1 MPGERPIARNTLLTL
16 GVVAIVGL
24 LLAWAQ
30 GVGGAKLNDTLA
42 LFAIW
47 GIAALSL
54 NLVNGTT
61 GILSLGHH
69 GFMLIGGYVTA
80 LLILPDSARQQI
92 SSSARSA
99 MTPFTLGL
107 SVEGAFAAL
116 GLQALTT
123 PGTLWVRFLV
133 ALLVGGLVAMVFGLI
148 VGIPS
153 LRLKGDYLAIV
164 TFGFGEIIRLTAS
177 TSLFAPFTNG
187 ALGYAGVPSEF
198 GKSLGWTFALL
209 GITLFVL
216 TKLKFSSH
224 GRALQAIREDEIA
237 AEAMGVA
244 LARHKVMAFAI
255 SAFFAGIAGGLWVS
269 YLSAARLDFFL
280 FFLTFFFLVA
290 ISVGGTGSYT
300 GVLMGTAVVV
310 FVQQYGDPLEQTYPL
325 ETWFALVG
333 ALVLAAG
340 LGGAWF
346 RRRTR
351 LRPVWHPLTVIL
363 AAIGAVVLAVALLA
377 PNWAPFDGTFQAF
390 GMRRILL
397 AVLLIT
403 IMALRP
409 EGIMSR
415 AEFSWAWLLRE
426 RTAEPSDEERAQ
438 DAWLS
443 NPDLNRPGGAADA
456 GDAGDAGDAASTAV
470 GRYDYASDH
479 PSAQG
484 DPLPRAL
491 LDEDGPGAHPLL
503 ERGSKPRDV
512 QRYGSA
518 GDPAFHEDGSE
529 GAPEGVPEG
538 AASGPDPEDA
548 DGAAGDARGDER
560 QDEHQ
565 DERDDEGRA

>member
-1 MPGERPIARNTLLTL
+1 MTDANVRLRNTLLTL
-16 GVVAIVGL
+16 AAGALVAV
-24 LLAWAQ
+24 LLAW
-30 GVGGAKLNDTLA
+30 VGGTGSTKLNDTLA

-47 GIAALSL
+47 GIAAVSL
-54 NLVNGTT
+54 NLINGTT

-80 LLILPDSARQQI
+80 LLILPETARTQI

-107 SVEGAFAAL
+107 SVEQWFAAL
-116 GLQALTT
+116 GLSALTT
-123 PGTLWVRFLV
+123 PETLWVRFLV
-133 ALLVGGLVAMVFGLI
+133 ALLIGGFVAMLFGLL

-164 TFGFGEIIRLTAS
+164 TFGFGEIIRLAAS

-187 ALGYAGVPSEF
+187 ALGYAGVPSAF
-198 GKSLGWTFALL
+198 GKSLWWTFAIL
-209 GITLFVL
+209 GLTLFVM
-216 TKLKFSSH
+216 TKLKFSSY

-237 AEAMGVA
+237 AEAMGIN

-255 SAFFAGIAGGLWVS
+255 SAFFAGMAGGLWVS

-300 GVLMGTAVVV
+300 GVLVGTAVVV
-310 FVQQYGDPLEQTYPL
+310 FVQQYGDPLEKTYPL
-325 ETWFALVG
+325 SVWFGAIGLLILLAGVG
-333 ALVLAAG
+333 GG
-340 LGGAWF
+340 LY
-346 RRRTR
+346 RRSRR
-351 LRPVWHPLTVIL
+351 MRPVWHPLVLAL
-363 AAIGAVVLAVALLA
+363 AAIGGVTFLVALLGQGTEA
-377 PNWAPFDGTFQAF
+377 MQGTFQAF

-409 EGIMSR
+409 EGIMGR

-426 RTAEPSDEERAQ
+426 RKDQPSDEERAQ

-443 NPDLNRPGGAADA
+443 NPELNRKGGAAAPDEEDDESVDVA
-456 GDAGDAGDAASTAV
+456 RARRDHGDVRASA
-470 GRYDYASDH
+470 
-479 PSAQG
+479 PS

-491 LDEDGPGAHPLL
+491 LDEDAPGAHPLL
-503 ERGSKPRDV
+503 ERGSKPKGT
-512 QRYGSA
+512 QTYGSV
-518 GDPAFHEDGSE
+518 GDAAFHPNAANDAARDKDGE
-529 GAPEGVPEG
+529 EA
-538 AASGPDPEDA
+538 
-548 DGAAGDARGDER
+548 
-560 QDEHQ
+560 
-565 DERDDEGRA
+565 

>member
-1 MPGERPIARNTLLTL
+1 MASDSKRLRNLLLTL
-16 GVVAIVGL
+16 AAGAVVAVI
-24 LLAWAQ
+24 LAFVS
-30 GVGGAKLNDTLA
+30 GSGGAKLNDTLA

-80 LLILPDSARQQI
+80 LLILPADARDRI
-92 SSSARSA
+92 SESARSD

-107 SVEGAFAAL
+107 SVENWFDAL
-116 GLQALTT
+116 GLSGLAG
-123 PGTLWVRFLV
+123 PDGLWVRFLV
-133 ALLVGGLVAMVFGLI
+133 ALFIAGLVAMVFGLI

-164 TFGFGEIIRLTAS
+164 TFGFGEIIRLAAS
-177 TSLFAPFTNG
+177 TSLFSPFTNG
-187 ALGYAGVPSEF
+187 ALGYSGVPSDF
-198 GKSLGWTFALL
+198 GKSVWWTFAIL
-209 GITLFVL
+209 GLTLFVM
-216 TKLKFSSH
+216 TKFKFSSY

-237 AEAMGVA
+237 AEAMGIN

-300 GVLMGTAVVV
+300 GVLLGVAVVV
-310 FVQQYGDPLEQTYPL
+310 FVQQYGDPLEQTYSL
-325 ETWFALVG
+325 SVWFGLIGV
-333 ALVLAAG
+333 LLLAAG
-340 LGGAWF
+340 IGGGLY
-346 RRRTR
+346 RRNQRM
-351 LRPVWHPLTVIL
+351 RPVWHPLVVLL
-363 AAIGAVVLAVALLA
+363 AALGGVTVLVAIFGQG
-377 PNWAPFDGTFQAF
+377 WAPLEGTFQAF

-397 AVLLIT
+397 AVLLIV

-426 RTAEPSDEERAQ
+426 RSDEPSEDERAQ

-443 NPDLNRPGGAADA
+443 NPELNRKGGEATNDDADDEDGSGGRRRIGRDH
-456 GDAGDAGDAASTAV
+456 GDTRASA
-470 GRYDYASDH
+470 
-479 PSAQG
+479 PE

-491 LDEDGPGAHPLL
+491 YGESGPGAHPLL
-503 ERGSKPRDV
+503 ERGRKPRKGDDP
-512 QRYGSA
+512 RWGTAHDPTA
-518 GDPAFHEDGSE
+518 GAEDHDHADDAEDGE
-529 GAPEGVPEG
+529 RK
-538 AASGPDPEDA
+538 DK
-548 DGAAGDARGDER
+548 DGEA
-560 QDEHQ
+560 
-565 DERDDEGRA
+565 